1 MPFFHVPLHFGYKKG
16 HFIIK
21 HSGLSLFV
29 FSHSLLLDM
38 MLKSDDHL
46 PPVKKGKRSSL
57 AVAGQSHFKVH
68 SNWHSCL
75 HRNGCKITIVH
86 LTRDVSWEC
95 ITVFCRYY
103 ISANV
108 LKPANKEEKWH
119 NTAHS
124 PIQLFHWAFLRLENQ
139 YLSFMQLNPRVTC

>member
-46 PPVKKGKRSSL
+46 PPIKKGKRSSL

-68 SNWHSCL
+68 SNWHSGL
-75 HRNGCKITIVH
+75 HRNGRKITVVH
-86 LTRDVSWEC
+86 LTRDVFLG
-95 ITVFCRYY
+95 VYY
-103 ISANV
+103 SILSV
-108 LKPANKEEKWH
+108 L
-119 NTAHS
+119 
-124 PIQLFHWAFLRLENQ
+124 
-139 YLSFMQLNPRVTC
+139 YLSKCSETCKQRREMAQRSS